1 MPGTSLTV
9 QWLRLHTSNA
19 GVLGLIPGQG
29 TKIPHAVK
37 PSNNNNERNAC
48 GKARGEISH
57 FVCNLS
63 RFSQSLGQMDSPL
76 RRDEK
81 HCPGP
86 DPAPE
91 RGAWK
96 GMHQTMHQTL
106 YITVTEPAYYCPH
119 FRNK

>member
-1 MPGTSLTV
+1 MHVVRLGEKSLTLFV
-9 QWLRLHTSNA
+9 TSPNSPNH
-19 GVLGLIPGQG
+19 L
-29 TKIPHAVK
+29 
-37 PSNNNNERNAC
+37 
-48 GKARGEISH
+48 
-57 FVCNLS
+57 
-63 RFSQSLGQMDSPL
+63 QMDNPL

-119 FRNK
+119 QSVVDRGTLEINKTKCRDSKCPRS